1 MKRAQQ
7 VLVVLLALLAV
18 GSVASAATI
27 YDVMANPLADPT
39 HWYDAGYGQ
48 SGYSLMWSEIDA
60 DGKTLLTTTGR
71 PTGSY
76 TGSWAD
82 NPGWLDFQQ
91 SGGGGGGL
99 GGGGGAG
106 GGNNVAT
113 YTIGATDGVSRRFNF
128 STLFYDPGLDAA
140 IGADDLA
147 VRITLTGSLGTT
159 LAGTAL
165 NMKELTGAEV
175 RAGTMVTFNVLA
187 EAGETLGVTV
197 ESLDTFAAGFFLD
210 TITAVPEPATLS
222 LLGLGVAGLL
232 MRRKR

>member
-27 YDVMANPLADPT
+27 YDVMANQLADPE

-48 SGYSLMWSEIDA
+48 SGYTLMWSEIDP

-91 SGGGGGGL
+91 TSSGGGGGGT
-99 GGGGGAG
+99 GGGT
-106 GGNNVAT
+106 GNNIGT
-113 YTIGATDGVSRRFNF
+113 YTIAATDGVSRRFNF

-140 IGADDLA
+140 IGDGDLA

-159 LAGTAL
+159 LAGTAP
-165 NMKELTGAEV
+165 NMKELTGLDV
-175 RAGTMVTFNVLA
+175 RKGTMVTFNVLA
-187 EAGETLGVTV
+187 EAGETLGVTI
-197 ESLDTFAAGFFLD
+197 ESIDTYAAGFFLD
-210 TITAVPEPATLS
+210 TITVAPEPATLS
-222 LLGLGVAGLL
+222 LLGLGLAGLVL
-232 MRRKR
+232 RRRK